1 MKKHSH
7 YHKDVSGLATIDVY
21 RVCDLFGVQDPSGAT
36 QHAIKK
42 LLLPGQRGG
51 KSMRQDLQEAVDSL
65 NRRIQMLD
73 EDAKADQQQAVH
85 IDLSAYSC
93 SAESF
98 AAALRKS
105 GVAVGRAFEPAAE
118 IDDDN
123 PRNLPIHQ
131 GGELAEHVYPAVDA
145 MRTANG
151 LCRYC
156 GEAEGRAH
164 LSWCQHAVTAS
175 AVGVEYVS
183 GSIERHPETPRH
195 HCGAC
200 GLNHALHQC
209 TGGQMEGKP

>member
-7 YHKDVSGLATIDVY
+7 YKKDVSGLTMIDVY

-73 EDAKADQQQAVH
+73 EDDKAAMPDSFGQQNM
-85 IDLSAYSC
+85 IN
-93 SAESF
+93 F
-98 AAALRKS
+98 R
-105 GVAVGRAFEPAAE
+105 GF
-118 IDDDN
+118 
-123 PRNLPIHQ
+123 
-131 GGELAEHVYPAVDA
+131 PAVEIGVDVRFDQTGRQEA
-145 MRTANG
+145 VEQNG
-151 LCRYC
+151 NDGAAYLF
-156 GEAEGRAH
+156 GN
-164 LSWCQHAVTAS
+164 
-175 AVGVEYVS
+175 
-183 GSIERHPETPRH
+183 IDRHPETPRH